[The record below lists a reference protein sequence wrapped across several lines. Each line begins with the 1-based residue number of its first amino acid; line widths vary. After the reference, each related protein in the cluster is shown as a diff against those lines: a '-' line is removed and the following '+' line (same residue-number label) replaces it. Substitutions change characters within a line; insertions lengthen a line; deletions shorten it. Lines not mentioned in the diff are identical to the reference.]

1 MLYVSGACCL
11 HLSNTD
17 FIKGCGNELGAQTV
31 QAADNNCQMAC
42 NGDHTQF
49 CGGSN
54 RLTLYHFEEPVVED
68 PEDPEVPV

>member
-1 MLYVSGACCL
+1 MFPAPAVLTFRIL
-11 HLSNTD
+11 ILS
-17 FIKGCGNELGAQTV
+17 KGCGNELGAQTV